1 METGDRLK
9 GEETAD
15 FHTRLKRLARRVFRF
30 ILLVLRRFREDR
42 CNLVA
47 EGLSYT
53 TLLAVVPLT
62 AVAFAAF
69 ASFPVFK
76 HWMEMLERFTYS
88 HFLPATGVV
97 VHKYLRQFT
106 KKSAQ
111 LTTAGLIGL
120 IATSMMLI
128 ATIESTFN
136 VIWRTPKRHDPVGRF
151 LIYWAILT
159 LGPLLLGVSL
169 SLTDYVISRP
179 LFFLAPLQWLHAI
192 ITDVLPFLLASLA
205 FVLLYLVAPNTRVRK
220 VHAFV
225 GAVFA
230 SGLFQLAKHVFTLFI
245 LHYSSYRYIYGALAV
260 LPVFLIWIYLSWVII
275 LLGALVTALLP
286 SWNTL
291 GD

>member
-1 METGDRLK
+1 MGTGDRLK

-15 FHTRLKRLARRVFRF
+15 FQARLKRLARQVFRF
-30 ILLVLRRFREDR
+30 ALLVLRRFREDR

-53 TLLAVVPLT
+53 TLLAIVPLT

-69 ASFPVFK
+69 AAFPVFN
-76 HWMEMLERFTYS
+76 HWMDMLERFTYS

-120 IATSMMLI
+120 MATSIMLI
-128 ATIESTFN
+128 ATIENTFN
-136 VIWRTPKRHDPVGRF
+136 IIWRTPKRRDLVGRF
-151 LIYWAILT
+151 LSYWAILI

-169 SLTDYVISRP
+169 SLTDYMMSLP
-179 LFFLAPLQWLHAI
+179 LFLLAPLQWLHLI
-192 ITDVLPFLLASLA
+192 IIDVLPFLLASLA
-205 FVLLYLVAPNTRVRK
+205 FLLLYLVAPNARVRK
-220 VHAFV
+220 AHAFA

-230 SGLFQLAKHVFTLFI
+230 SGLFQLAKHAFTLFI
-245 LHYSSYRYIYGALAV
+245 LHYSSYRYVYGALAV

-286 SWNTL
+286 SWDTL